1 MNRNEIGIDDLS
13 SYESLAAMIDA
24 DIDPALTLHDGDDD
38 LHQEHLISGIPLQ
51 LIAFSRG
58 KNLNEQ
64 KYWGEPADINEDAGH
79 QKVNLI
85 QHYENPFIDYSR
97 ALAAAVQF
105 PANTAFLHGLG
116 VLSST
121 MIKNF
126 GYERF
131 GGRKHPGLYVVGA
144 QPPSSGK
151 SPTNDK
157 FTDVI
162 SIKIRER
169 NEKNAPY
176 LMTAKQEMQELEARL
191 ANKKTPAAEKLAV
204 AKEIQEQQEKIA
216 LYEPYTFAITDT
228 TPEALEQCASRQ
240 GGMFTIISD
249 EMEGVSVLFGNNYG
263 DKSPNLG
270 VVLKGF
276 DGGYQNSL
284 RVGRPGYCGRLF
296 GGVAVLAQESTVGS
310 ILNAGRSG
318 GGSRG
323 VCERFLIIHEPNMLH
338 LRDPRKNMEIPH
350 AMRSNYMAMV
360 DAVLDAPETTLK
372 MSADAENFLMDMLT
386 GFRDKMQDGGQFSS
400 ELMRSVIGKA
410 DAQIC
415 KLASV
420 LHVAREWWPDGSKTS
435 EIQLYDFQHAAS
447 MYVQLIR
454 SFYSAAESEGIDG
467 MLPQV
472 RAAVKKLSYIISDT
486 KKPRSRIK
494 VADFCDSLRGTKPF
508 SEMKNLRK
516 HMKESVVPELEQ
528 KGFIVFDFDNLT
540 MIINPRLKD
549 KLGV

>member
-1 MNRNEIGIDDLS
+1 MVDFDG
-13 SYESLAAMIDA
+13 YEELAAMVDA
-24 DIDPALTLHDGDDD
+24 DIDPAYSMVDEDEAI
-38 LHQEHLISGIPLQ
+38 HQEHIVTGTPLQ
-51 LIAFSRG
+51 LIAHKHGR
-58 KNLNEQ
+58 NLNEA
-64 KYWGEPADINEDAGH
+64 KYWGDPVDINDDHGQER
-79 QKVNLI
+79 VNLI
-85 QHYENPFIDYSR
+85 QGYENPFIEYAR
-97 ALAAAVQF
+97 ALAAGVQF

-116 VLSST
+116 VLSAA

-126 GYERF
+126 TYERF
-131 GGRKHPGLYVVGA
+131 GTRKHPGLYVVGA

-157 FTDVI
+157 FTDIV

-176 LMTAKQEMQELEARL
+176 LMTARQELQDMEARL
-191 ANKKTPAAEKLAV
+191 NSKKTPPAEKLAV
-204 AKEIQEQQEKIA
+204 AKEIQEQHEKIA
-216 LYEPYTFAITDT
+216 MYEPYTFAITDT
-228 TPEALEQCASRQ
+228 TPEALEQCAARQ
-240 GGMFTIISD
+240 NGMFTIISD

-263 DKSPNLG
+263 DKAPNLG

-296 GGVAVLAQESTVGS
+296 GGVAVLAQESTVRS
-310 ILNAGRSG
+310 ILNAGRAG

-338 LRDPRKNMEIPH
+338 LRDPRKNMDIP
-350 AMRSNYMAMV
+350 APVRTGYMQLI
-360 DAVLDAPETTLK
+360 DNILDAPETTLT
-372 MSADAENFLMDMLT
+372 MSAAANDFLMDMLL
-386 GFRDKMQDGGQFSS
+386 GFRDKMADGGKFSS
-400 ELMRSVIGKA
+400 ELMRSVVGKA
-410 DAQIC
+410 DAQMC

-420 LHVAREWWPDGSKTS
+420 LHVAREWWPCGTKST

-447 MYVQLIR
+447 MYVQLTR
-454 SFYSAAESEGIDG
+454 SFYTAAESEGIDG
-467 MLPQV
+467 MLPQIRV
-472 RAAVKKLSYIISDT
+472 AARKLSYIISDT
-486 KKPRSRIK
+486 KKPRNRIK
-494 VADFCDSLRGTKPF
+494 VSDFSDSLRGTKPF

-516 HMKESVVPELEQ
+516 NMRDNVVPELEQ
-528 KGFIVFDFDNLT
+528 KGFIVFDFDTGT